1 MDFIIIKNA
10 DLKRRLLVRKGE
22 VFWKRKKFRFRFRFK
37 LYYLLKVEEEIFEN
51 FEIVSP

>member
-22 VFWKRKKFRFRFRFK
+22 KKVLEK
-37 LYYLLKVEEEIFEN
+37 EKGLDLDLGLNYIIY
-51 FEIVSP
+51 

>member
-10 DLKRRLLVRKGE
+10 DLKRRLLVTERCFGKG
-22 VFWKRKKFRFRFRFK
+22 KRFRFRFRFK
-37 LYYLLKVEEEIFEN
+37 LYYLLKVEEKIFEN